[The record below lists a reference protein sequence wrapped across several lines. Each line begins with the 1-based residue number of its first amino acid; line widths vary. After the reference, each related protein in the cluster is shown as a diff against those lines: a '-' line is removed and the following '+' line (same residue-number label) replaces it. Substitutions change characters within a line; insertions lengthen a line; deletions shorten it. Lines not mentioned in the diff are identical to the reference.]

1 MCPCPHCDTFNQCNR
16 FGKQLHACPMFVL
29 LPAVFQP
36 QRSVIVRVQ
45 VLIGN
50 GYHIRIRDPGITPEE
65 KHIPCQ
71 YVRFTMR
78 FNFHITDFLERFTAQ
93 CPWGF
98 IRLLGQGEML
108 EMDFVCIAFLISQT
122 AYFSVW
128 QGDVGQYLLHN
139 PYSP

>member
-1 MCPCPHCDTFNQCNR
+1 
-16 FGKQLHACPMFVL
+16 MFVL

-122 AYFSVW
+122 AYFF
-128 QGDVGQYLLHN
+128 QYGKVMSDSIYCITLILHSEN
-139 PYSP
+139 LIVMDELFRKLPKC